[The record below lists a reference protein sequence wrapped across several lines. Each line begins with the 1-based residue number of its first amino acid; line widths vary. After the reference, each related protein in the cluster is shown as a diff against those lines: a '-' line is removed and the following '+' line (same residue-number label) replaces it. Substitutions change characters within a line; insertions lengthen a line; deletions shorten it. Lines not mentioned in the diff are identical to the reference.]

1 MKTPKP
7 LDLPPARHTRLEDV
21 RAFFA
26 EENQIKRDEIA
37 AHQLTGS
44 KTTLSPR
51 EKKLQL
57 SDAKKIFREIK
68 ITPEPN
74 FRQVRSEEDS
84 LQS

>member
-7 LDLPPARHTRLEDV
+7 LDLPPAPSHTPRGHARILRRGKPDQ
-21 RAFFA
+21 AG
-26 EENQIKRDEIA
+26 RDRG
-37 AHQLTGS
+37 TPVNRS

-51 EKKLQL
+51 EKKLRL